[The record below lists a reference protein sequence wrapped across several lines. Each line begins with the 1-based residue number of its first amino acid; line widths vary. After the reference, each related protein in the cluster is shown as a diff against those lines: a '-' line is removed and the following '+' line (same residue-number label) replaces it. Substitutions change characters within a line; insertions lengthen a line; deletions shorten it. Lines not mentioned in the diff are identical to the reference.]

1 MSSPS
6 AAPEL
11 PLHAEVVREAESLQL
26 GVDASEL
33 HGALCG
39 YLCGGGRAGRR
50 DWLTRLAIE
59 SDDGVVPATD
69 AALDRLFRAS
79 QDQLGHP
86 GMGFALLLPEDE
98 APVEERAESLLA
110 WCRGFL
116 GGFGLATGAEAPL
129 SAEAAEAL
137 DDLSRIAASQLSY
150 DEPEADETALTEIVE
165 FVRVAAMLLYGD
177 CHMEPREPGTLH

>member
-1 MSSPS
+1 MPGPS
-6 AAPEL
+6 TAPEL
-11 PLHAEVVREAESLQL
+11 PLYAEVASAAESLQL

-50 DWLTRLAIE
+50 DWLSRLAVD
-59 SDDGVVPATD
+59 SAPGVVPAED
-69 AALDRLFRAS
+69 AALDGLFRAS
-79 QDQLGHP
+79 QGQLGDP

-98 APVEERAESLLA
+98 APVDERAEALLA

-116 GGFGLATGAEAPL
+116 GGFGLATGAQAPL

-137 DDLSRIAASQLSY
+137 DDISRIAASQLSY

-165 FVRVAAMLLYGD
+165 FVRVAAMLLHGD